1 MQMKKE
7 WPKVRLGEVLTRN
20 EESIALEPDTTY
32 REITVRLWGKGV
44 MLRGIVTGAEVAAR
58 RRYVARQGQFILSRI
73 DARNGAL
80 GIVPPELDGAIITN
94 DFPVFRIVEQRLLP
108 AYLGWVSRTAS
119 FVKECLR
126 ASEGTTNRVRLQERF
141 QRE

>member
-44 MLRGIVTGAEVAAR
+44 VLRGVVTGA
-58 RRYVARQGQFILSRI
+58 
-73 DARNGAL
+73 
-80 GIVPPELDGAIITN
+80 
-94 DFPVFRIVEQRLLP
+94 
-108 AYLGWVSRTAS
+108 
-119 FVKECLR
+119 
-126 ASEGTTNRVRLQERF
+126 
-141 QRE
+141 